1 MRISRDIQYVGVYD
15 QQLDLFESQY
25 AVPHGMT
32 YNSYVILDEKIAVMD
47 SVEKAFADEWLQNIA
62 AALNGRTPDYLIVQ
76 HMEPD
81 HSANIAAFM
90 DAYPTAAVVASQKA
104 FAMMSAFFGTDYANR
119 RVIVKDGDT
128 LQLGAHT
135 LTFLTAPMVHWP
147 EVIVTYDQCDKVL
160 FSADSFG
167 RFGAP
172 DASEPWADEARRYYV
187 GIVGKYGAQVQAL
200 LKKAAALEINA
211 ICPLHGPA
219 LTENLNYYLNL
230 YHAWSTYTPEE
241 KGVVIAYTSVY
252 GHTQEAAKLLYEK
265 LLSQGTKAVIYDL
278 ARDDM
283 SRAVADAF
291 RFDRLVL
298 ATTTYNADI
307 FPPMRHF
314 IWHLAERN
322 FQKRTVGLIENG
334 SWAPMAAKVMR
345 EMLAGCK
352 ELTFAE
358 NTVKITSAL
367 SEASLAQLDALAE
380 ELVK

>member
-119 RVIVKDGDT
+119 RVVVRDGDT
-128 LQLGAHT
+128 LHLGAHT

-147 EVIVTYDQCDKVL
+147 EVIVTYDQHDKVL

-187 GIVGKYGAQVQAL
+187 GVVGKYGAQVQAL

-230 YHAWSTYTPEE
+230 YHAWSSYTPEE
-241 KGVVIAYTSVY
+241 EGVVIACTSVY
-252 GHTQEAAKLLYEK
+252 GHTQEAARLLYEK
-265 LLSQGTKAVIYDL
+265 LLSQGTKAIIYDL